1 MNNDN
6 KTFLGLALGLFA
18 GAAAGYYLASDDG
31 KKMRKQAKKQA
42 KKLEEQARLALK
54 EQSEVLTAKF
64 NEVSS
69 EAKAFVNEATETAKA
84 RLASYKSDASDVVE
98 EAEGSFQKG
107 IKAAKAKMNAKA
119 EKIAAVVEN

>member
-6 KTFLGLALGLFA
+6 KTFMGLALGLFA

-42 KKLEEQARLALK
+42 KKLEAQAKVALK

-64 NEVSS
+64 NEVSDT
-69 EAKAFVNEATETAKA
+69 AKTFVNDATQNAKTKYAEYKNEAN
-84 RLASYKSDASDVVE
+84 DVVE

-107 IKAAKAKMNAKA
+107 INSAKAKIAAKADKV
-119 EKIAAVVEN
+119 EAVVNN